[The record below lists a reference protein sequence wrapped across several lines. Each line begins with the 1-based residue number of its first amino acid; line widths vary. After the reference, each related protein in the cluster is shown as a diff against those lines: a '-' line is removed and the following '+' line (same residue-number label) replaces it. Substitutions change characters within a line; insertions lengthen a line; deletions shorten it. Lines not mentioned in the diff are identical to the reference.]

1 MLNNYFCARNTKSD
15 QRITLRRQER
25 KKIIKY
31 ITSLHSKGC
40 NRNRHLSYYITDS
53 PYLRFTNPA
62 IKFHTF
68 P

>member
-31 ITSLHSKGC
+31 ITSLYSKGC
-40 NRNRHLSYYITDS
+40 NRNVYALEGVREAKNML
-53 PYLRFTNPA
+53 
-62 IKFHTF
+62 
-68 P
+68 